1 MENVI
6 WLIVVCMKFMLF
18 VYIIKLVS
26 KLVYRRWEKKML
38 VGIIFVGSFGLLK
51 IMEKFLDRKK
61 ILCFVMYMIY
71 MKKLLIKR
79 LDECNFD
86 NYLSEKFG

>member
-51 IMEKFLDRKK
+51 IMEKFLDRKNIMFCNVYDLYEK
-61 ILCFVMYMIY
+61 IV
-71 MKKLLIKR
+71 
-79 LDECNFD
+79 D
-86 NYLSEKFG
+86 